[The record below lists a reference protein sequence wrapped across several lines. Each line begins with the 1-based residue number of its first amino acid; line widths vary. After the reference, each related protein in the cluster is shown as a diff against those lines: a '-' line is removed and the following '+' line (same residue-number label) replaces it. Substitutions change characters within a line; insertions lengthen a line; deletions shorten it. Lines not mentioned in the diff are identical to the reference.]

1 MKYSSHSS
9 LSVCNKEAAKF
20 SKAPEIGWIQTNT
33 VWFRNNEIVL
43 LFSLLVYINSFIFI
57 SFISFLHLVW
67 LKLIIF
73 LLLH

>member
-33 VWFRNNEIVL
+33 VWFRNNEIIL
-43 LFSLLVYINSFIFI
+43 CQSLFHSYI
-57 SFISFLHLVW
+57 
-67 LKLIIF
+67 
-73 LLLH
+73 